1 MGDPPGDAAGHAV
14 TLSGRVLDRGLAV
27 LVAAQ
32 LGASLWLSPAGDQV
46 TLPGG
51 ASLGPLCWFRA
62 VTDVDCPFCGL
73 TRSFVAL
80 AHGDLA
86 AAVRFHPAG
95 PLLFA
100 AMVAALIAL
109 GVVWMR
115 GTRPLAERRGF
126 LIASEA
132 VAVMSVMLGV
142 VKMVRS

>member
-1 MGDPPGDAAGHAV
+1 M

-32 LGASLWLSPAGDQV
+32 LGASVWLSPAGDQV

-51 ASLGPLCWFRA
+51 DSLGPLCWFRA
-62 VTDVDCPFCGL
+62 VTHVDCPFCGM

-80 AHGDLA
+80 AHGELA

-109 GVVWMR
+109 GVVWIR

-126 LIASEA
+126 LIACEA
-132 VAVMSVMLGV
+132 VAVVSVMLGV